1 MKGWCERLADVPPE
15 RPCIVLLLASGVD
28 ERVAEAIG
36 TGCEEEG
43 IPAAWERAL
52 TPEDTAHAASLRSR
66 LDVGVLVME
75 ARAAVGVAQIPDRPW
90 LDVGAAGPADWRW
103 VGQAAARIVKGQ
115 PMPPRPGEV
124 PDCDPEPD
132 PVAPPAAPSPL
143 PEPEVG
149 LLPMRAP
156 YEEERERA
164 VDALVARVTQEVMR
178 RLREPGAATENAKAE
193 SDSGGGTRGER

>member
-15 RPCIVLLLASGVD
+15 RPCIVLLLAAGVD

-43 IPAAWERAL
+43 IPAAWTRAL
-52 TPEDTAHAASLRSR
+52 SPEDTAHAASLRSR
-66 LDVGVLVME
+66 LDVGVLVMD
-75 ARAAVGVAQIPDRPW
+75 AKAAVGVAQIPDRAW

-124 PDCDPEPD
+124 PDYDPEPD
-132 PVAPPAAPSPL
+132 PVMPPDAPSPL

-156 YEEERERA
+156 YAEERERA

-178 RLREPGAATENAKAE
+178 RLQELGDGTGMAE